1 MKTFTL
7 PDLGEGLQEAQLVQ
21 WHVQPGDLVQVDQ
34 PLLSVETAKAVVEI
48 PAPYSGRV
56 VRLFGAAGET
66 VPTGAPLLSIDTGQP
81 DEDAGTVVGS
91 VTIGA
96 HADVGREHVQSGGP
110 AAISARASDAVRALP
125 AVRRLARSLG
135 VDLTGVAPTGPDG
148 IVTLADVR
156 HAASGTAATP
166 QALSGLRRSMAQVMA
181 LARQEIT
188 TATIVDD
195 ADIQAW
201 PTHADI
207 TTRLI
212 RALVAGCRAESALN
226 AWYDSHSMTRQ
237 LMASVD
243 VGLAV
248 DLPDGLLVTVLHD
261 AAGHDING
269 LREALDNLRARAA
282 ARTLSPDELR
292 HHSIT
297 LSNFGMMGGR
307 YATPIVVPPT
317 VAILGAGRARDQVVA
332 VNSMPA
338 VHRLLPLSLSFD
350 HRVVTGGEAA
360 RFLTAVM
367 ADLSTAD

>member
-21 WHVQPGDLVQVDQ
+21 WHVQPGDLVQADQ

-66 VPTGAPLLSIDTGQP
+66 VPTGAPLLSIDTGQA
-81 DEDAGTVVGS
+81 DEDAGTVVGN
-91 VTIGA
+91 VTSGTDA
-96 HADVGREHVQSGGP
+96 GRDRPQPGGP
-110 AAISARASDAVRALP
+110 AAISARAPDAIRALP
-125 AVRRLARSLG
+125 AVRCLARSLG
-135 VDLTGVAPTGPDG
+135 VDLAGVAPTGRDG
-148 IVTLADVR
+148 IVTQADVQR
-156 HAASGTAATP
+156 AASGTAAAP
-166 QALSGLRRSMAQVMA
+166 QALSGLRRSMAQAMT
-181 LARQEIT
+181 LARQEVAA
-188 TATIVDD
+188 ATIVDD

-201 PTHADI
+201 PPHADI
-207 TTRLI
+207 TSRLI
-212 RALVAGCRAESALN
+212 RALVAGCRAEGALN
-226 AWYDSHSMTRQ
+226 ARYDSRTMTWQ

-248 DLPDGLLVTVLHD
+248 DLPEGLLVAVLHD
-261 AAGHDING
+261 AAAHDANA
-269 LREALDNLRARAA
+269 LRQALDNLRARAA
-282 ARTLSPDELR
+282 ARTLLPDELR
-292 HHSIT
+292 NHSIT

-307 YATPIVVPPT
+307 YAVPIVVPPT

-332 VNSMPA
+332 INGMPA

-367 ADLSTAD
+367 ADLARAD

>member
-1 MKTFTL
+1 MACAARR
-7 PDLGEGLQEAQLVQ
+7 PLQA
-21 WHVQPGDLVQVDQ
+21 DQ

-81 DEDAGTVVGS
+81 DEDAGTLVGS
-91 VTIGA
+91 VATGA
-96 HADVGREHVQSGGP
+96 DAGPDHAQSGGP
-110 AAISARASDAVRALP
+110 AAISARTAYTVRALP

-135 VDLTGVAPTGPDG
+135 VDLAGVAPTGPDG
-148 IVTLADVR
+148 IVTLADVQ
-156 HAASGTAATP
+156 HAASGAAAAP
-166 QALSGLRRSMAQVMA
+166 QALSGLRRSMAQAMT
-181 LARQEIT
+181 LSRQEIA

-201 PTHADI
+201 PPHADI
-207 TTRLI
+207 TIRLI
-212 RALVAGCRAESALN
+212 RALVAGCRAEGALN
-226 AWYDSHSMTRQ
+226 AWYDSRSMTRQ

-248 DLPDGLLVTVLHD
+248 DLPDGLLVAVLHD
-261 AAGHDING
+261 AAGHDTDA
-269 LREALDNLRARAA
+269 LRQALDNLRARAA

-332 VNSMPA
+332 VNGVPA

-360 RFLTAVM
+360 RFLAAVM
-367 ADLSTAD
+367 ADLFIPH